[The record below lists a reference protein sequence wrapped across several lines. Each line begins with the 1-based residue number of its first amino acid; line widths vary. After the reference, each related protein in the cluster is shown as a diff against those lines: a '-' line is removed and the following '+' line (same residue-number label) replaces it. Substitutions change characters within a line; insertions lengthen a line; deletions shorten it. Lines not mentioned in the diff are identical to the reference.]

1 MTMFRVSHISVSR
14 RQQWSSTHHTFFGT
28 VQPRGKQPCF
38 RGLFLGVI
46 AGILLTIGIMLTWIA
61 GLSGIVEAGPI
72 LIGFSLIVFLV
83 ASCQFLQAR
92 KEQLLERQAEEQR
105 RQAIATMAVNQD
117 GDNPPETVI
126 IEALTPSEMYS
137 STDDNAPPSYMEAT
151 ESDLNHSVLLPEEV
165 NEQIEDPP
173 SYAEAMSTSCVEICT
188 RGTTPASVCW
198 IPPYYPH
205 LSPPEHCYSS
215 LSGPPIMMTSL
226 DGEEVE
232 DAERPVILTSL
243 DREGTE
249 NNESPIIMTSLHPY
263 RVENNEPPIIITSSH
278 REGLRDNDLEI
289 SSDVDEF
296 SDTSSSRRPSEE
308 VQN

>member
-14 RQQWSSTHHTFFGT
+14 QQWSSTHHSFFGT

-46 AGILLTIGIMLTWIA
+46 AGILLIIGIMLTWIA

-83 ASCQFLQAR
+83 ATCQFLQAR

-105 RQAIATMAVNQD
+105 RQTIATMAVNQD
-117 GDNPPETVI
+117 GENPPETVI
-126 IEALTPSEMYS
+126 IETFAPSEMYRTC
-137 STDDNAPPSYMEAT
+137 STDDCAPPCYMEAT

-165 NEQIEDPP
+165 NEQLEDPP
-173 SYAEAMSTSCVEICT
+173 SYAEAMSSSCVELCT

-198 IPPYYPH
+198 VPPYYPAF
-205 LSPPEHCYSS
+205 SPPELCPTHPCE
-215 LSGPPIMMTSL
+215 PPILMT
-226 DGEEVE
+226 
-232 DAERPVILTSL
+232 PL
-243 DREGTE
+243 DREG
-249 NNESPIIMTSLHPY
+249 
-263 RVENNEPPIIITSSH
+263 VEN
-278 REGLRDNDLEI
+278 NDLEI

-296 SDTSSSRRPSEE
+296 SEE
-308 VQN
+308 ISPQRVTGETQH